1 MRFFSPVVKF
11 KTIRMMFAIVA
22 HYDLEL
28 EQLDVKTA
36 FLHGDLDEKIYMK
49 QPAGFID
56 SHHPNYVSL
65 LKRFL
70 YGLKQSP
77 RQWYKCFDTFVM
89 NVGFNRSKY
98 DCCFYFML
106 YDSIPVYLL
115 LYVDD
120 MLLISNS
127 KSKICELK
135 MVLNTEFDMKDLGN
149 AKRILGM
156 VIERDREHNMLK
168 VHQSSYLHKAVSKFG
183 VLNSKMVAVPLAG
196 LFVLSKLQCPVN
208 ESEFLQM
215 EEIPYANAIGIV
227 MFSLISTRPDLA
239 YSISLLSRFMS
250 NPRKEHWNALKHLLR
265 YLNSTLHVGLCYKK
279 RFNTLGLVGYV
290 DSNFAGDKDSRKTT
304 TAYFFTLIGNCIS

>member
-120 MLLISNS
+120 MLLISKS
-127 KSKICELK
+127 KSKIVELK
-135 MVLNTEFDMKDLGN
+135 RVLNT
-149 AKRILGM
+149 
-156 VIERDREHNMLK
+156 
-168 VHQSSYLHKAVSKFG
+168 KFEYEG
-183 VLNSKMVAVPLAG
+183 
-196 LFVLSKLQCPVN
+196 FRQC
-208 ESEFLQM
+208 
-215 EEIPYANAIGIV
+215 
-227 MFSLISTRPDLA
+227 
-239 YSISLLSRFMS
+239 
-250 NPRKEHWNALKHLLR
+250 
-265 YLNSTLHVGLCYKK
+265 
-279 RFNTLGLVGYV
+279 
-290 DSNFAGDKDSRKTT
+290 
-304 TAYFFTLIGNCIS
+304 